1 MFFAIRQRESA
12 IDIHVSPHPESSSQ
26 LRIGH
31 PIPLGCP
38 RASALGALL
47 HASNLRWSSISFF
60 LDNKQ
65 AF

>member
-1 MFFAIRQRESA
+1 MVFAIRQRESA
-12 IDIHVSPHPESSSQ
+12 IDIHVSPHPEPPSH

-31 PIPLGCP
+31 PIPPGCP
-38 RASALGALL
+38 RASALSALL